1 MAKRKTTMPA
11 DLKSKCAAVIHTAT
25 TAAAAAGVIPIPMA
39 DTIPITA
46 AQVTMIIGLGRV
58 FDISLSEAAAKSI
71 LGGTMA
77 SQTGRA
83 IFSGIIKGIPGVGT
97 VVGGAISAGTSIAL
111 TETLGWIVAEDFYKK
126 SLDPDA
132 ESILDTADTVINGF
146 GNFAGSV
153 NSSARASTVS
163 ASTVSTKAKK
173 KRFGVF

>member
-1 MAKRKTTMPA
+1 MAKPKTTMP
-11 DLKSKCAAVIHTAT
+11 DELKSKCAAVIHTAT

-58 FDISLSEAAAKSI
+58 FDISLSETAAKSI

-97 VVGGAISAGTSIAL
+97 VVGGVISAGTSIAL
-111 TETLGWIVAEDFYKK
+111 TEPLGWIVADDFYKK
-126 SLDPDA
+126 SLDPNA

-146 GNFAGSV
+146 GDFAGTV
-153 NSSARASTVS
+153 NSSARTSTASV
-163 ASTVSTKAKK
+163 KPKQ
-173 KRFGVF
+173 KRFGIL

>member
-1 MAKRKTTMPA
+1 MAKPKTTMP
-11 DLKSKCAAVIHTAT
+11 DELKNKCAAVIHTAT

-46 AQVTMIIGLGRV
+46 AQITMIIGLGRV

-97 VVGGAISAGTSIAL
+97 VVGGVISAGTSIAL

-153 NSSARASTVS
+153 NSSASASTVS